1 MSPMV
6 GITCVVFYIILIITL
21 KVKITL
27 AVLVEEVHSISILA
41 MSSGTRKSAFGTTVL
56 EREILGSQCEKESL
70 KFP

>member
-41 MSSGTRKSAFGTTVL
+41 MSSGTRKSAF
-56 EREILGSQCEKESL
+56 LGRLC
-70 KFP
+70 